1 MPPVNLN
8 SLWVRQRIA
17 ANYYVVM
24 AYQGSWWIKGCT
36 NETLNDNIKWNQQS
50 LQGFFWTRSKGTYSP
65 SFLIISITKLSRRH
79 VNLKRSYSSGSY
91 CYRWE
96 WGIAYWVLGLVSY
109 DILRKEIFFSETCM
123 GGWAAFICMELQ
135 PWVSQVPFP
144 FVPSWKKYNW
154 GFSGAK
160 SEAHVHS
167 FPSMLGLG
175 LL

>member
-24 AYQGSWWIKGCT
+24 AYQGSWWIKGRT

-50 LQGFFWTRSKGTYSP
+50 LQGFFWTRSKGTYSA

-79 VNLKRSYSSGSY
+79 VNLKRSCSSGSY

-109 DILRKEIFFSETCM
+109 DILRNFLFWDLHGRMS
-123 GGWAAFICMELQ
+123 
-135 PWVSQVPFP
+135 
-144 FVPSWKKYNW
+144 
-154 GFSGAK
+154 GFYLHGITALG
-160 SEAHVHS
+160 
-167 FPSMLGLG
+167 FPSPISLRPFLEEV
-175 LL
+175 